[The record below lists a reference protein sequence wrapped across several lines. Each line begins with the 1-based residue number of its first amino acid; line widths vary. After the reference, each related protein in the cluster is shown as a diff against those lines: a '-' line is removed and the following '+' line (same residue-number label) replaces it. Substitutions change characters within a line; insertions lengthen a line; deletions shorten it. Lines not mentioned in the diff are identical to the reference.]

1 MITMKLNVPQCV
13 TLIKNLDAV
22 GYLPLASWKDLDTV
36 VESIQKSE
44 TYKKLWDD
52 VRAKAEDIMKELKE
66 KNEPLDKEAN
76 ELMVKMKSLEGKE
89 AKKERKKIWERLQEL
104 TTEWDKNMK
113 FAQQALLDYQDHKMD
128 LDARETY
135 IVEVDDAF
143 YHVLDVKFHIDD
155 KKFNPDDKTSWFVER
170 IDTESVESD
179 VVMPDSIESEN
190 KISDEE
196 NAG

>member
-1 MITMKLNVPQCV
+1 MTKLNVPQCV

-44 TYKKLWDD
+44 TYKKLWAD

-76 ELMVKMKSLEGKE
+76 ELMAKMKTLEGKN
-89 AKKERKKIWERLQEL
+89 AKKERKKIWERLQEI

-170 IDTESVESD
+170 VNTESVESD
-179 VVMPDSIESEN
+179 VIMPDSIEPEN

>member
-44 TYKKLWDD
+44 TYKNLWAD

-76 ELMVKMKSLEGKE
+76 ELMVKMKTLEGKN
-89 AKKERKKIWERLQEL
+89 AKKERKKIWERLQEI

-179 VVMPDSIESEN
+179 VVMPDSIEPEN

>member
-1 MITMKLNVPQCV
+1 MTKLNVPQCV

-44 TYKKLWDD
+44 TYKKLWAD

-76 ELMVKMKSLEGKE
+76 ELMAKMKTLEGKN
-89 AKKERKKIWERLQEL
+89 AKKERKKIWERLQEI
-104 TTEWDKNMK
+104 TAEWDKNMK

-179 VVMPDSIESEN
+179 VIMPDSIEPEN

>member
-22 GYLPLASWKDLDTV
+22 GYLPLSAWKDLDTV
-36 VESIQKSE
+36 VETIQKSE
-44 TYKKLWDD
+44 TYKWLWED
-52 VRAKAEDIMKELKE
+52 VRAKAEEIMKELKD

-76 ELMVKMKSLEGKE
+76 ELMAKMKTLEGKW
-89 AKKERKKIWERLQEL
+89 AKKERKKIWDRLQEL

-113 FAQQALLDYQDHKMD
+113 FAQQALLDYQDYKMD
-128 LDARETY
+128 LDSREIY

-143 YHVLDVKFHIDD
+143 YHILDVKFHIDD

-179 VVMPDSIESEN
+179 VIMPDSTVTKNE
-190 KISDEE
+190 ISDEE
-196 NAG
+196 DAG

>member
-1 MITMKLNVPQCV
+1 MTIRMNVPQCV

-22 GYLPLASWKDLDTV
+22 GYLPLSAWKDLDTV
-36 VESIQKSE
+36 VETIQKSE
-44 TYKKLWDD
+44 TYKWLWDD
-52 VRAKAEDIMKELKE
+52 VRAKAEEIMKELKD

-76 ELMVKMKSLEGKE
+76 ELMAKMKTLEGKW
-89 AKKERKKIWERLQEL
+89 AKKERKKIWDRLQEL

-128 LDARETY
+128 LDSRETY

-143 YHVLDVKFHIDD
+143 YHILDVKFHIDD

-179 VVMPDSIESEN
+179 VIMPDSTVAKNE
-190 KISDEE
+190 ISDEE

>member
-1 MITMKLNVPQCV
+1 MTKLNVPQCV

-44 TYKKLWDD
+44 TYKKLWAD

-76 ELMVKMKSLEGKE
+76 ELMAKMKTLEGKN
-89 AKKERKKIWERLQEL
+89 AKKERKKIWERLQEI
-104 TTEWDKNMK
+104 TAEWDKNMK

-179 VVMPDSIESEN
+179 VVMPDTIVPEN

>member
-22 GYLPLASWKDLDTV
+22 GYLPLSAWKDLDTV
-36 VESIQKSE
+36 VETIQKSE
-44 TYKKLWDD
+44 TYKWLWND
-52 VRAKAEDIMKELKE
+52 VRAKAEEIMKELKD

-76 ELMVKMKSLEGKE
+76 ELMAKMKTLEGKW
-89 AKKERKKIWERLQEL
+89 AKKERKKIWDRLQEL

-128 LDARETY
+128 LDSRETY

-143 YHVLDVKFHIDD
+143 YHILDVKFHIDD

-179 VVMPDSIESEN
+179 VIMPGSTVTKNE
-190 KISDEE
+190 ISDEE

>member
-1 MITMKLNVPQCV
+1 MTVRLNVPQCV

-22 GYLPLASWKDLDTV
+22 GYLPLSAWKDLDTV
-36 VESIQKSE
+36 VETIQKSE
-44 TYKKLWDD
+44 TYKWLWAD
-52 VRAKAEDIMKELKE
+52 VRAKAEEIMKELKD

-76 ELMVKMKSLEGKE
+76 ELMAKMKTLEGKW
-89 AKKERKKIWERLQEL
+89 AKKERKKIWDRLQEL

-128 LDARETY
+128 LDSRETY

-143 YHVLDVKFHIDD
+143 YHILDVKFHIDD

-179 VVMPDSIESEN
+179 VIMPGSTVTKNE
-190 KISDEE
+190 ISDEE

>member
-1 MITMKLNVPQCV
+1 MKLNVPQCV

-22 GYLPLASWKDLDTV
+22 GYLPLSAWKDLDTV
-36 VESIQKSE
+36 VETIQKSE
-44 TYKKLWDD
+44 TYKWLWND
-52 VRAKAEDIMKELKE
+52 VRAKAEEIMKELKD

-76 ELMVKMKSLEGKE
+76 ELMAKMKTLEGKW
-89 AKKERKKIWERLQEL
+89 AKKERKKIWDRLQEL

-128 LDARETY
+128 LDSRETY

-143 YHVLDVKFHIDD
+143 YHILDVKFHIDD

-170 IDTESVESD
+170 INTESVESD
-179 VVMPDSIESEN
+179 VIMPGSTVTKNE
-190 KISDEE
+190 ISDEE